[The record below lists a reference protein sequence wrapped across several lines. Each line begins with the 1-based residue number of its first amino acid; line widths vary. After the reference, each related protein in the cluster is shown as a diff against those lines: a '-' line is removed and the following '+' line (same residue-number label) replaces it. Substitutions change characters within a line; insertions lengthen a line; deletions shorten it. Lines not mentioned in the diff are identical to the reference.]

1 VRNPIE
7 NRARVVLFS
16 NAEELNRKRHRMA
29 FLIRGMVNAAL
40 FIHASAASN
49 QDEIFLGPN

>member
-29 FLIRGMVNAAL
+29 FLIRGKVNAAL